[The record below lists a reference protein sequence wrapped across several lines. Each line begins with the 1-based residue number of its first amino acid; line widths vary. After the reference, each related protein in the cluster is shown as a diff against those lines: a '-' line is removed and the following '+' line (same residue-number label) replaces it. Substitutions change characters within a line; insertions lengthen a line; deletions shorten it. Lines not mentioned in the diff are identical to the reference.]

1 MDRLHLMTVFVAVAE
16 EESFAGGAR
25 RLGMSPPAVTRA
37 VAALEERLSVKLLN
51 RTTRYVRATEAGQRY
66 LDDSRRIIAEL
77 DEADEAAAGINA
89 EPRGHLAVTAP
100 VLFGKLFVLPGI
112 MEYLRCHP
120 AMEVSALFVDRVV
133 NLLEEGLDVGVRI
146 GELPDSSMKAIRVGS
161 VRRVMCAS
169 PGYLD
174 MHGTPHTLAGL
185 SGHTLIAA
193 SAVTPTQEWKFGKV
207 AGQSS
212 FRVKPRLTVNTND
225 AAVEAAV
232 QGFGITRLLSYQVA
246 AYLASGQ
253 LKIVLPE
260 FEPESMPIHVLHR
273 EGRYASAKIR
283 SFVDLIAARIRENPA
298 LNNILRDTDVL
309 DFMNIPF
316 SELAVDWS

>member
-16 EESFAGGAR
+16 EERFAGGAR

-37 VAALEERLSVKLLN
+37 VAALEERLGVKLLN
-51 RTTRYVRATEAGQRY
+51 RTTRFVRATEAGQRY
-66 LDDSRRIIAEL
+66 LDDARRIIGEV

-100 VLFGKLFVLPGI
+100 ALFGKIFVLPGI
-112 MEYLRCHP
+112 VEYLRCHP

-161 VRRVMCAS
+161 VRRVLCAS
-169 PGYLD
+169 PAYLEK
-174 MHGTPHTLAGL
+174 HGTPDTLASL
-185 SGHTLIAA
+185 SGHALISA
-193 SAVTPTQEWKFGKV
+193 SAVTPTHEWKFGQGLG
-207 AGQSS
+207 ASS
-212 FRVKPRLTVNTND
+212 VRVNPRLTVNNND
-225 AAVEAAV
+225 AAIEATL

-246 AYLASGQ
+246 AHRVAGQ
-253 LKIVLPE
+253 LKIILSE
-260 FEPESMPIHVLHR
+260 FEPAPMPIHVLHR

-283 SFVDLIAARIRENPA
+283 TFVDLIAARLRGDSA
-298 LNNILRDTDVL
+298 LN
-309 DFMNIPF
+309 
-316 SELAVDWS
+316 